1 MADIITYDDFKKIEL
16 KVGKIIEAE
25 EVPGADKLLKLKVD
39 LGTEQRQL
47 VAGIKKQYQPSDLIG
62 KHVAVVSNLAPRT
75 MMGVESQGM
84 VLAASDE
91 SGPVI
96 LRPDRDVPPGT
107 IIK

>member
-1 MADIITYDDFKKIEL
+1 MTDAITYDDFKKVEL
-16 KVGKIIEAE
+16 KIGKILEAE

-47 VAGIKKQYQPSDLIG
+47 VAGIRKQYQAPDLIG
-62 KHVAVVSNLAPRT
+62 KCVAVVANLAPRT
-75 MMGVESQGM
+75 IMGVESQGM
-84 VLAASDE
+84 ILAASDE

-96 LRPDRDVPPGT
+96 LRPDRDVLPGA